1 MESHWNLEL
10 SPIIESG
17 IFKLEAPPI
26 KHKYERTKTAQPQPP
41 AHPRAETSSYHEETT
56 PANARLQKELEPNNK
71 VQGQPIIL
79 QGYLQVC
86 IAGYHGPHEM
96 GQTSSQRKAGA
107 DGGRRSVG

>member
-1 MESHWNLEL
+1 MESNWILEL
-10 SPIIESG
+10 SPIMESG
-17 IFKLEAPPI
+17 IFNLEAPPI

-56 PANARLQKELEPNNK
+56 PANARLQKELESNNK
-71 VQGQPIIL
+71 VQGQPIIGL
-79 QGYLQVC
+79 FTQVC

-107 DGGRRSVG
+107 DGGGRSVG